1 MTAHQIAWCS
11 ESFSSLISKDRR
23 QGLGARDQEVR
34 SSGPPTPDPQHPS
47 MVQAKKA
54 LAKKTRTR
62 KARAVSSGRSTD
74 YQNFIG
80 GRWVPSRSGE
90 WIENRNPA
98 DVRDVV
104 GRFPLSTKEDVD
116 AAVMAAGEA
125 FNHWRRT
132 PAPRRAEIL
141 FRLGEI
147 LIRDKEKYTADMTR
161 EMGKVLKEAG
171 GDVQEAI
178 DCTYYAAGEGRRLH
192 GFTTPA
198 EMPNKFAMCVRQP
211 VGLCGLITPWNFPMA
226 IPSWKLMPALVCG
239 NTVVIKPAEE
249 TPLSTYNLV
258 KACEEA
264 GVPPGVVNL
273 VMGRGS
279 VVGTRMTS
287 HPSLRLISM
296 TGSTETGRVI
306 ASACAERNAIC
317 SLEMGGKNAII
328 IMDDADI
335 DNAIEG
341 AVWGAFGTSGQ
352 RCTASSRLI
361 VHKRVYL
368 QFVKKL
374 AERAKALRVG
384 NGADPQTDVGPVVNE
399 DAVHKIMDYIDIGQ
413 NEDGATLAC
422 GGHHLTKGD
431 YARGYFIAPTVFTD
445 VTPDMRVAQEE
456 IFGPVTSVI
465 PTNSLDEAIE
475 IANGVRYGLSA
486 AIYTQDVNR
495 AFHAMNE
502 TYTGIFYVNASTIG
516 AEVHLPFGGTKATG
530 NGHREAGTQVLDIF
544 SEWKSVYFDYSG
556 KLQRAQI
563 DEVEV

>member
-1 MTAHQIAWCS
+1 MA
-11 ESFSSLISKDRR
+11 
-23 QGLGARDQEVR
+23 
-34 SSGPPTPDPQHPS
+34 
-47 MVQAKKA
+47 QAKKA
-54 LAKKTRTR
+54 LAKKAR
-62 KARAVSSGRSTD
+62 KSAGRAANRSRSKT
-74 YQNFIG
+74 YQNYIG
-80 GRWVPSRSGE
+80 GRWVPSAGGD
-90 WIENRNPA
+90 WLENINPA
-98 DVRDVV
+98 DTRDVV
-104 GRFPLSTKEDVD
+104 GRFPLSTEEDVD
-116 AAVMAAGEA
+116 RAVAAAADA
-125 FNHWRRT
+125 FDHWRRT

-147 LIRDKEKYTADMTR
+147 LIRNKEAYAADMTR
-161 EMGKVLKEAG
+161 EMGKVLKETG

-178 DCTYYAAGEGRRLH
+178 DCTYYTAGEGRRLH

-226 IPSWKLMPALVCG
+226 IPSWKLIPALVCG
-239 NTVVIKPAEE
+239 NTVVIKPAED

-273 VMGRGS
+273 VTGYGET
-279 VVGTRMTS
+279 VGAEMTS
-287 HPSLRLISM
+287 HPALRLISF
-296 TGSTETGRVI
+296 TGSTDTGRLV

-317 SLEMGGKNAII
+317 SLEMGGKNVII
-328 IMDDADI
+328 VMEDADV

-352 RCTASSRLI
+352 RCTASSRI
-361 VHKRVYL
+361 VVHKKVYR
-368 QFVKKL
+368 QFAKKL
-374 AERAKALRVG
+374 VERAKALRVG
-384 NGADPQTDVGPVVNE
+384 NGADAKTEMGPVINE
-399 DAVHKIMDYIDIGQ
+399 DAVNKILSYIEIGEH
-413 NEDGATLAC
+413 EDGATLAC
-422 GGHHLTKGD
+422 GGKHLTKGD
-431 YARGYFIAPTVFTD
+431 HARGYFIEPTVFTD
-445 VTPDMRVAQEE
+445 VAPHMRVAQEE

-544 SEWKSVYFDYSG
+544 SEWKSIYFDYSG